1 MDPFALQD
9 EARRRTGWLVALGIA
24 AFAATVAAA
33 AIVFAV
39 CAWTACIVGVK
50 GFSIGLSTFILRPD
64 VLALSSLLS
73 VLVVGVGF
81 LVGSDSL
88 SSGMALMKGIG
99 ASRVVQAKLADG
111 PGGDLRRL
119 MLFNVCEEMS
129 IASGVDM
136 PSVWVLDKELDVNAF
151 VAGTSPDSAALCVTG
166 GALRYLERDEL
177 QGVIAHE
184 FSHILNGDM
193 LLNFNML
200 RLVGGITTY
209 RRIGKWMFSI
219 FVPSDDDDG
228 RGCVRLPRGK
238 GGKGGIFVA
247 VYILTAA
254 LLWLVGAV
262 GVFFARLA
270 QCAVSRQREYLA
282 DAAAVQFTRNP
293 EGLANALRLTYLAES
308 PLRCAAFGAWRD
320 DVAHMLFAEGDRE
333 LFATHP
339 PVRDRIAR
347 LSPGGVHAETRLK
360 ERIGR
365 IRQERKERADATNR
379 RFVEMAT
386 AGRVAAAAADVR
398 LPPALNARIRTPQ
411 GAGAVLVQL
420 LRGQTP
426 EGLGA
431 APSRAQKR
439 AIATR
444 CTIAIR
450 DSATPAVRIKWL
462 ETVTAIAQE
471 DGEIDSF
478 EFMLIAAA
486 RRHLRP
492 PRTVRMASA
501 PSLLGTVARV
511 IATVASFGGD
521 PAAGYAAAE
530 PRLSLFRSPLPPMP
544 PAYDD
549 AMEFLGGLERLEALP
564 PLAKRE
570 LLCAVEAAAMQ
581 DKVVTDEEAD
591 YLSAVA
597 DAIGACGWRRTG
609 MS

>member
-1 MDPFALQD
+1 MDPFALQN

-33 AIVFAV
+33 AVVFAV
-39 CAWTACIVGVK
+39 CAWTVCITGVK
-50 GFSIGLSTFILRPD
+50 GFSICFSDFMLRPD

-119 MLFNVCEEMS
+119 VLFNVCEEMS
-129 IASGVDM
+129 IASGADM
-136 PSVWVLDKELDVNAF
+136 PSVWVLDRDLDVNAF
-151 VAGTSPDSAALCVTG
+151 VAGTSPDTAALCVTE

-193 LLNFNML
+193 MLNFNML
-200 RLVGGITTY
+200 RLIGGITTY
-209 RRIGKWMFSI
+209 RRIGRWMFSV
-219 FVPSDDDDG
+219 FVPGDDEDG
-228 RGCVRLPRGK
+228 MGCVRLPRGR
-238 GGKGGIFVA
+238 GGKGGIFIV
-247 VYILTAA
+247 VYILAAA
-254 LLWLVGAV
+254 LLWLVGSV

-282 DAAAVQFTRNP
+282 DASAVQFTRNP
-293 EGLANALRLTYLAES
+293 EGLANALRLTYLAGAPFRS
-308 PLRCAAFGAWRD
+308 AAFGAWRD

-347 LSPGGVHAETRLK
+347 LSPGGVHAESRLK

-365 IRQERKERADATNR
+365 IRQERKDRADAANR
-379 RFVEMAT
+379 RFMEMAA
-386 AGRVAAAAADVR
+386 AGRRAAADADVR
-398 LPPALNARIRTPQ
+398 LPPAFNARIRTPQ
-411 GAGAVLVQL
+411 GAGTALVQL

-450 DSATPAVRIKWL
+450 DSAPPAARLKWL

-471 DGEIDSF
+471 DGEIDPF

-486 RRHLRP
+486 RRHLRSAHP
-492 PRTVRMASA
+492 VRIVSAS
-501 PSLLGTVARV
+501 SLLGTVARV
-511 IATVASFGGD
+511 ISTVASFGGN
-521 PAAGYAAAE
+521 PAAGYAAAG
-530 PRLSLFRSPLPPMP
+530 PRLSLFGSPLPPMP

-549 AMEFLGGLERLEALP
+549 AMAFLGGLERLESLP

-570 LLCAVEAAAMQ
+570 LLCAVEAAAVQ
-581 DKVVTDEEAD
+581 DKVVTDDEAD
-591 YLSAVA
+591 YLCAVA
-597 DAIGACGWRRTG
+597 DAIGACGWRKV